1 MYNIE
6 SLAELSGLTKRTVR
20 YYIQLGLLTPPIG
33 SCRGSYYTESH
44 LQRLDQIKRLSSQGV
59 PLTQMKAI
67 ISSEISKPSITCED
81 IRISKWT
88 RAIIGNEVEL
98 SFRQDFFTKNELDR
112 ISDFIS
118 TLLHSRDNN

>member
-44 LQRLDQIKRLSSQGV
+44 LDRLEQIKRLSNQGV

-67 ISSEISKPSITCED
+67 ISAETSKINVSCED
-81 IRISKWT
+81 IKISKWT
-88 RAIIGNEVEL
+88 RAVICNEIEL
-98 SFRQDFFTKNELDR
+98 SFRQDFFTKKDLDKISYFINEL
-112 ISDFIS
+112 
-118 TLLHSRDNN
+118 LENRDNN